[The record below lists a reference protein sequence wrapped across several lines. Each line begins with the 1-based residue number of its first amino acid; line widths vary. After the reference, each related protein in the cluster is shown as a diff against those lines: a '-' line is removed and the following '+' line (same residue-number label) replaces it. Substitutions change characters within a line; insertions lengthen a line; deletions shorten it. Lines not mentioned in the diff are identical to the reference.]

1 MKIKYNFIFIPLL
14 LIVVA
19 VFFYFTKKEENQE
32 ASKRLADRALVN
44 FDTLDILEITGP
56 DVNIRLEKIGGSGE
70 SGVGTAEDW
79 RMVKPYGAGCD
90 PETLAAFMN
99 ALKTAES
106 ERDIPNV
113 TADQLAEYGLDNP
126 ELRIVAS
133 SGASSNVMM
142 DLLIGNETTAGTSRY
157 AAFEKSDLVYL
168 VPIYQLEGFEVT
180 TDKIRDK
187 RAMRFKRDD
196 VISFQLSSAEGE
208 IAIEKVGSQWKLTA
222 PQNFTA
228 NPSRVDVV
236 FHDLEELAAK
246 EFVGADFSD
255 PRLDMRNVD
264 VTLNLSGG
272 KTNELHI
279 LGEDITKGYYAE
291 SSWQPSPFIVEAYIY
306 ERLAVPWDVFF
317 YTVLFDLPPET
328 IRKIVVRQPGGE
340 NIEIERTG
348 TGQGDWKVVK
358 PEDAVIEDSGVFG
371 GLIDAMLAMEPD
383 NTVTEDISSEG
394 MGLSPSYF
402 LKIEVVSETGEQYA
416 LKLGK
421 RDINGSYFA
430 TQDGSSFMTIP
441 SQDVEAFLQSADK
454 IR

>member
-19 VFFYFTKKEENQE
+19 VFFYFAKKEENQE
-32 ASKRLADRALVN
+32 ASKRLADRAMLN
-44 FDTLDILEITGP
+44 FDTLDILEITGQ
-56 DVNIRLEKIGGSGE
+56 DENIRLEKIGGSGE
-70 SGVGTAEDW
+70 SGVGTPEDW

-90 PETLAAFMN
+90 PETLAAFIN
-99 ALKTAES
+99 SLKTAES
-106 ERDIPNV
+106 ERDIPDV

-142 DLLIGNETTAGTSRY
+142 NLLIGNTTTAGASRY
-157 AAFEKSDLVYL
+157 TAFENSDVVYL
-168 VPIYQLEGFEVT
+168 VPIYQLEGFEIT

-187 RAMRFKRDD
+187 RAMRFKRAD

-208 IAIEKVGSQWKLTA
+208 ITIEMAGPRWKVTA
-222 PQNFTA
+222 PQTFTA

-246 EFVGADFSD
+246 EFIGADFSD
-255 PRLDMRNVD
+255 PRLEMRNVD

-272 KTNELHI
+272 KTDELHI

-317 YTVLFDLPPET
+317 YTVLFDLAPET

-348 TGQGDWKVVK
+348 LGQGDWKVVK
-358 PEDAVIEDSGVFG
+358 PEGAIIEDSGVFAG
-371 GLIDAMLAMEPD
+371 FIDAMLAMEPD
-383 NTVTEDISSEG
+383 NTVTEDITSED
-394 MGLSPSYF
+394 MGLSPSYY
-402 LKIEVVSETGEQYA
+402 LKIEVVSETGEQYV

-430 TQDGSSFMTIP
+430 TQDDSSFMTIP
-441 SQDVEAFLQSADK
+441 SQDVEAFLQSADN